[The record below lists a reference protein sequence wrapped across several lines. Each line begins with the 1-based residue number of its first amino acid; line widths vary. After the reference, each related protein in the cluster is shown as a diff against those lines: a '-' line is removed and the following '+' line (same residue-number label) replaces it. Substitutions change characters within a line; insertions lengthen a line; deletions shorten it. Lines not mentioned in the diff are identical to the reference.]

1 MRGVAIAQRLCV
13 DQSESYHACI
23 MQGLGQI
30 PRLVCIHDLGRLET
44 ESRVEPT
51 SSSYSKVGKRHQT
64 VTRG

>member
-1 MRGVAIAQRLCV
+1 MRGVAIAQQLCV
-13 DQSESYHACI
+13 DQSESYHACVI
-23 MQGLGQI
+23 GQI
-30 PRLVCIHDLGRLET
+30 PRLICIHGLGRLET